1 MAIEKHEDVE
11 SGYLHEP
18 FIQPEDAAAACK
30 ENGSDKSVKNGS
42 IGMVLLSTLVAV
54 CGSFTFGTCV
64 GYSAPTQA
72 AIRADLNLSL
82 AEFSMFGSLV
92 TIGAMLGAITSGRI
106 TDFIGRKGAM
116 RISTGFCITGWIA
129 VFFSKG
135 SYSLDFGR
143 FFTGYGIGVIS
154 YVLLIVTGGSVSF
167 LLGSVINWRELALAG
182 LVPCICLL
190 VGLCFIPE
198 SPRWLAKVG
207 REKEFQLALSRL
219 RGKDAD
225 ISDEAAEILDY
236 IETLQSLPKTKL
248 LDLFQ
253 SKYVHSVVIGV
264 GLMACQQSVGI
275 NGIGFYTAEIFVAA
289 GLSSGKAG
297 TIAYAC
303 IQIPFTLLGAIL
315 MDKSGRRPLVM
326 DQSLLPE
333 WVPILAFA
341 GVLIYIAAFSIGLG
355 SVPWV
360 IMSEIFPIHLKG
372 TAGSLV
378 VLVAWLGAWVVSY
391 TFNFLMSWSSPGT
404 LFLYAGCSLLTIL
417 FVAKLVPETKGKT
430 LEEIQACI
438 IRTMLGMSSFSTQF
452 VQSPNLPPRFHH
464 HVQWNFSQ
472 DVSKV
477 PRTHVVC
484 SITKSQLGYDKTL
497 ASRFHYAARFSVSR
511 QSETKSIA
519 YRRMTCTN
527 AKENLFKKMAI
538 EQHKDVESGYLQEPF
553 IQPEEVACKE
563 VGSDKSVEN
572 GSIGMVLLSTLVA
585 VCGSFTFGN
594 CVGYSSPT
602 QAAIREDLS
611 LSLAEFSMFGS
622 LVTIGAMLGAITSGR
637 ITDFI
642 GRKGAMRISTGFCIT
657 GWLAVFFSKGSY
669 SLDLGRFFTGYGIG
683 LISYV
688 VPVYIAEIAPKN
700 LRGGLA
706 TTNQLLIVTGASVSF
721 LLGSV
726 IHWRKLALAGLVP
739 CICLLIGLCFIPE
752 SPRWLAK
759 VGREKEFQLALRRLR
774 GKDVDISDEAAE
786 ILDSIET
793 LRSLPKIKLLDLFQS
808 KHVRSVVIGV
818 GLMVCQQ
825 FVGINGIGFYT
836 AETFIAAGLSSGK
849 AGTIAYACLQVP
861 FTVLGAILM
870 DKSGRRPLMMIY
882 IAAYSIGV
890 GPVPW
895 VIMSEIFPIHV
906 KGIAGSL
913 VVLANWLGAWI
924 VSYTFNSLM
933 SWSSPGTLFLYAGS
947 SLLTILF
954 VTKLVPETKGKT
966 LEEIQ
971 AWISP

>member
-1 MAIEKHEDVE
+1 
-11 SGYLHEP
+11 
-18 FIQPEDAAAACK
+18 
-30 ENGSDKSVKNGS
+30 
-42 IGMVLLSTLVAV
+42 
-54 CGSFTFGTCV
+54 
-64 GYSAPTQA
+64 
-72 AIRADLNLSL
+72 
-82 AEFSMFGSLV
+82 
-92 TIGAMLGAITSGRI
+92 
-106 TDFIGRKGAM
+106 
-116 RISTGFCITGWIA
+116 
-129 VFFSKG
+129 
-135 SYSLDFGR
+135 
-143 FFTGYGIGVIS
+143 
-154 YVLLIVTGGSVSF
+154 
-167 LLGSVINWRELALAG
+167 
-182 LVPCICLL
+182 
-190 VGLCFIPE
+190 
-198 SPRWLAKVG
+198 
-207 REKEFQLALSRL
+207 
-219 RGKDAD
+219 
-225 ISDEAAEILDY
+225 
-236 IETLQSLPKTKL
+236 
-248 LDLFQ
+248 
-253 SKYVHSVVIGV
+253 
-264 GLMACQQSVGI
+264 
-275 NGIGFYTAEIFVAA
+275 
-289 GLSSGKAG
+289 
-297 TIAYAC
+297 
-303 IQIPFTLLGAIL
+303 
-315 MDKSGRRPLVM
+315 MDQ

-391 TFNFLMSWSSPGT
+391 TFNFLMSWSSP
-404 LFLYAGCSLLTIL
+404 
-417 FVAKLVPETKGKT
+417 
-430 LEEIQACI
+430 
-438 IRTMLGMSSFSTQF
+438 GMSSFSTQF

-870 DKSGRRPLMMIY
+870 DKSGRRPLMMVNLLASFRNWDILRLLYCRYCFLSQGKSLDQSLMLECAPIFAVAGVLIY

>member
-1 MAIEKHEDVE
+1 MHLFKKMAIEQHKDVE
-11 SGYLHEP
+11 SGYLQQP
-18 FIQPEDAAAACK
+18 FIQPEEAAAC
-30 ENGSDKSVKNGS
+30 EEVGSDKSVENGS
-42 IGMVLLSTLVAV
+42 IGMVFLSTLVAV

-116 RISTGFCITGWIA
+116 RISTGFCITGWLA

-135 SYSLDFGR
+135 SYSLDMGR

-154 YVLLIVTGGSVSF
+154 YVVPVYIAEIAPKNLRGGLATTNQLLIVTGGSVSF

-219 RGKDAD
+219 RGKHAD

-236 IETLQSLPKTKL
+236 IETLESLPKTKL
-248 LDLFQ
+248 LDLLQ
-253 SKYVHSVVIGV
+253 SKYVRSVVIGV

-303 IQIPFTLLGAIL
+303 IQIPFTLSGAIL

-326 DQSLLPE
+326 VSAAGTFLGCL
-333 WVPILAFA
+333 IAGIAFFLKA
-341 GVLIYIAAFSIGLG
+341 NLHSSIFDRSRISSMGDN
-355 SVPWV
+355 
-360 IMSEIFPIHLKG
+360 IFPLHLKG

-430 LEEIQACI
+430 LEEIQACLSM
-438 IRTMLGMSSFSTQF
+438 TSFSTQF
-452 VQSPNLPPRFHH
+452 VKRQNLPPSFHH
-464 HVQWNFSQ
+464 HVQYQ
-472 DVSKV
+472 DNIGNISPQNVAV
-477 PRTHVVC
+477 
-484 SITKSQLGYDKTL
+484 
-497 ASRFHYAARFSVSR
+497 
-511 QSETKSIA
+511 
-519 YRRMTCTN
+519 
-527 AKENLFKKMAI
+527 LFKKMAI

-553 IQPEEVACKE
+553 VQPEEVACKE
-563 VGSDKSVEN
+563 VGSDESVEN

-594 CVGYSSPT
+594 CVGYSAPT
-602 QAAIREDLS
+602 QAAIRADLN
-611 LSLAEFSMFGS
+611 LSLAEDSILFSMFGS
-622 LVTIGAMLGAITSGR
+622 LVTIGAMLGAISSGR

-642 GRKGAMRISTGFCIT
+642 GRKGAMRISAGFCIT
-657 GWLAVFFSKGSY
+657 GWLVVFFSKGSY

-683 LISYV
+683 VISYV
-688 VPVYIAEIAPKN
+688 
-700 LRGGLA
+700 
-706 TTNQLLIVTGASVSF
+706 LLIVTEASVSF

-726 IHWRKLALAGLVP
+726 INWRKLALAGLVS
-739 CICLLIGLCFIPE
+739 CIAG
-752 SPRWLAK
+752 WLAK

-786 ILDSIET
+786 IL
-793 LRSLPKIKLLDLFQS
+793 
-808 KHVRSVVIGV
+808 
-818 GLMVCQQ
+818 
-825 FVGINGIGFYT
+825 
-836 AETFIAAGLSSGK
+836 
-849 AGTIAYACLQVP
+849 
-861 FTVLGAILM
+861 
-870 DKSGRRPLMMIY
+870 IY
-882 IAAYSIGV
+882 IAAYSIGE

-913 VVLANWLGAWI
+913 VVLVNWLGAWI
-924 VSYTFNSLM
+924 VSYTFNFLM
-933 SWSSPGTLFLYAGS
+933 SWSSPV
-947 SLLTILF
+947 F
-954 VTKLVPETKGKT
+954 VCWKFPLNYSVCSK
-966 LEEIQ
+966 
-971 AWISP
+971 ISPRNQRKNFGRGSGLH

>member
-1 MAIEKHEDVE
+1 MAIEKPEDVE

-154 YVLLIVTGGSVSF
+154 YVVPVYIAEIAPKNLRGGLATTNQLLIVTGGSVSF
-167 LLGSVINWRELALAG
+167 LLGSVINWRELALAGKYIITLVLNCNILWIERYNSWFDLNFEG

-326 DQSLLPE
+326 VSAAGTFLGCFVAAFAFFLKASLL
-333 WVPILAFA
+333 
-341 GVLIYIAAFSIGLG
+341 
-355 SVPWV
+355 
-360 IMSEIFPIHLKG
+360 
-372 TAGSLV
+372 
-378 VLVAWLGAWVVSY
+378 
-391 TFNFLMSWSSPGT
+391 
-404 LFLYAGCSLLTIL
+404 
-417 FVAKLVPETKGKT
+417 
-430 LEEIQACI
+430 
-438 IRTMLGMSSFSTQF
+438 
-452 VQSPNLPPRFHH
+452 
-464 HVQWNFSQ
+464 
-472 DVSKV
+472 
-477 PRTHVVC
+477 
-484 SITKSQLGYDKTL
+484 
-497 ASRFHYAARFSVSR
+497 
-511 QSETKSIA
+511 
-519 YRRMTCTN
+519 
-527 AKENLFKKMAI
+527 
-538 EQHKDVESGYLQEPF
+538 
-553 IQPEEVACKE
+553 
-563 VGSDKSVEN
+563 
-572 GSIGMVLLSTLVA
+572 
-585 VCGSFTFGN
+585 
-594 CVGYSSPT
+594 
-602 QAAIREDLS
+602 
-611 LSLAEFSMFGS
+611 
-622 LVTIGAMLGAITSGR
+622 
-637 ITDFI
+637 
-642 GRKGAMRISTGFCIT
+642 
-657 GWLAVFFSKGSY
+657 
-669 SLDLGRFFTGYGIG
+669 
-683 LISYV
+683 
-688 VPVYIAEIAPKN
+688 
-700 LRGGLA
+700 
-706 TTNQLLIVTGASVSF
+706 
-721 LLGSV
+721 
-726 IHWRKLALAGLVP
+726 
-739 CICLLIGLCFIPE
+739 
-752 SPRWLAK
+752 
-759 VGREKEFQLALRRLR
+759 
-774 GKDVDISDEAAE
+774 
-786 ILDSIET
+786 
-793 LRSLPKIKLLDLFQS
+793 
-808 KHVRSVVIGV
+808 
-818 GLMVCQQ
+818 
-825 FVGINGIGFYT
+825 
-836 AETFIAAGLSSGK
+836 
-849 AGTIAYACLQVP
+849 
-861 FTVLGAILM
+861 
-870 DKSGRRPLMMIY
+870 
-882 IAAYSIGV
+882 
-890 GPVPW
+890 
-895 VIMSEIFPIHV
+895 
-906 KGIAGSL
+906 
-913 VVLANWLGAWI
+913 
-924 VSYTFNSLM
+924 
-933 SWSSPGTLFLYAGS
+933 
-947 SLLTILF
+947 
-954 VTKLVPETKGKT
+954 
-966 LEEIQ
+966 
-971 AWISP
+971 

>member
-1 MAIEKHEDVE
+1 MAIEKPEDVE

-378 VLVAWLGAWVVSY
+378 VLVAWLGAW
-391 TFNFLMSWSSPGT
+391 
-404 LFLYAGCSLLTIL
+404 
-417 FVAKLVPETKGKT
+417 
-430 LEEIQACI
+430 
-438 IRTMLGMSSFSTQF
+438 
-452 VQSPNLPPRFHH
+452 
-464 HVQWNFSQ
+464 WNFSQ

-870 DKSGRRPLMMIY
+870 DKSGRRPLMMVNLLASFRNWDILRLLYCRYCFLSQGKSLDQSLMLECAPIFAVAGVLIY

>member
-1 MAIEKHEDVE
+1 
-11 SGYLHEP
+11 
-18 FIQPEDAAAACK
+18 
-30 ENGSDKSVKNGS
+30 
-42 IGMVLLSTLVAV
+42 
-54 CGSFTFGTCV
+54 
-64 GYSAPTQA
+64 
-72 AIRADLNLSL
+72 
-82 AEFSMFGSLV
+82 
-92 TIGAMLGAITSGRI
+92 
-106 TDFIGRKGAM
+106 
-116 RISTGFCITGWIA
+116 
-129 VFFSKG
+129 
-135 SYSLDFGR
+135 
-143 FFTGYGIGVIS
+143 
-154 YVLLIVTGGSVSF
+154 
-167 LLGSVINWRELALAG
+167 
-182 LVPCICLL
+182 
-190 VGLCFIPE
+190 
-198 SPRWLAKVG
+198 
-207 REKEFQLALSRL
+207 
-219 RGKDAD
+219 
-225 ISDEAAEILDY
+225 
-236 IETLQSLPKTKL
+236 
-248 LDLFQ
+248 
-253 SKYVHSVVIGV
+253 
-264 GLMACQQSVGI
+264 
-275 NGIGFYTAEIFVAA
+275 
-289 GLSSGKAG
+289 
-297 TIAYAC
+297 
-303 IQIPFTLLGAIL
+303 
-315 MDKSGRRPLVM
+315 MDQ

-391 TFNFLMSWSSPGT
+391 TFNFLMSWSSP
-404 LFLYAGCSLLTIL
+404 
-417 FVAKLVPETKGKT
+417 
-430 LEEIQACI
+430 
-438 IRTMLGMSSFSTQF
+438 GMSSFSTQF

-849 AGTIAYACLQVP
+849 AGTIAYACLQVVP

-870 DKSGRRPLMMIY
+870 DKSGRRPLMMVSATGTFLGCFIAAIAFFLKASLWFNCLLKQKPSPFSQILLKLEILPFFESYCDQIY

>member
-1 MAIEKHEDVE
+1 MAIEKPEDVE

-378 VLVAWLGAWVVSY
+378 VLVAWLGAW
-391 TFNFLMSWSSPGT
+391 
-404 LFLYAGCSLLTIL
+404 
-417 FVAKLVPETKGKT
+417 
-430 LEEIQACI
+430 
-438 IRTMLGMSSFSTQF
+438 
-452 VQSPNLPPRFHH
+452 
-464 HVQWNFSQ
+464 WNFSQ

-688 VPVYIAEIAPKN
+688 
-700 LRGGLA
+700 
-706 TTNQLLIVTGASVSF
+706 LLIVTGASVSF

-870 DKSGRRPLMMIY
+870 DKSGRRPLMMVNLLASFRNWDILRLLYCRYCFLSQGKSLDQSLMLECAPIFAVAGVLIY

>member
-1 MAIEKHEDVE
+1 MTDSIYIIGSHFDGQVWKKT
-11 SGYLHEP
+11 S
-18 FIQPEDAAAACK
+18 C
-30 ENGSDKSVKNGS
+30 NGFRSWD
-42 IGMVLLSTLVAV
+42 ILRLL
-54 CGSFTFGTCV
+54 CC
-64 GYSAPTQA
+64 
-72 AIRADLNLSL
+72 
-82 AEFSMFGSLV
+82 
-92 TIGAMLGAITSGRI
+92 
-106 TDFIGRKGAM
+106 
-116 RISTGFCITGWIA
+116 C
-129 VFFSKG
+129 
-135 SYSLDFGR
+135 
-143 FFTGYGIGVIS
+143 
-154 YVLLIVTGGSVSF
+154 
-167 LLGSVINWRELALAG
+167 
-182 LVPCICLL
+182 
-190 VGLCFIPE
+190 LCF
-198 SPRWLAKVG
+198 
-207 REKEFQLALSRL
+207 LSQ
-219 RGKDAD
+219 GK
-225 ISDEAAEILDY
+225 S
-236 IETLQSLPKTKL
+236 
-248 LDLFQ
+248 F
-253 SKYVHSVVIGV
+253 
-264 GLMACQQSVGI
+264 
-275 NGIGFYTAEIFVAA
+275 
-289 GLSSGKAG
+289 
-297 TIAYAC
+297 
-303 IQIPFTLLGAIL
+303 
-315 MDKSGRRPLVM
+315 

-391 TFNFLMSWSSPGT
+391 TFNFLMSWSSP
-404 LFLYAGCSLLTIL
+404 
-417 FVAKLVPETKGKT
+417 
-430 LEEIQACI
+430 
-438 IRTMLGMSSFSTQF
+438 GMSSFSTQF

-870 DKSGRRPLMMIY
+870 DKSGRRPLMMVNLLASFRNWDILRLLYCRYCFLSQGKSLDQSLMLECAPIFAVAGVLIY

>member
-1 MAIEKHEDVE
+1 
-11 SGYLHEP
+11 
-18 FIQPEDAAAACK
+18 
-30 ENGSDKSVKNGS
+30 
-42 IGMVLLSTLVAV
+42 
-54 CGSFTFGTCV
+54 
-64 GYSAPTQA
+64 
-72 AIRADLNLSL
+72 
-82 AEFSMFGSLV
+82 
-92 TIGAMLGAITSGRI
+92 
-106 TDFIGRKGAM
+106 
-116 RISTGFCITGWIA
+116 
-129 VFFSKG
+129 
-135 SYSLDFGR
+135 
-143 FFTGYGIGVIS
+143 
-154 YVLLIVTGGSVSF
+154 
-167 LLGSVINWRELALAG
+167 
-182 LVPCICLL
+182 
-190 VGLCFIPE
+190 
-198 SPRWLAKVG
+198 
-207 REKEFQLALSRL
+207 
-219 RGKDAD
+219 
-225 ISDEAAEILDY
+225 
-236 IETLQSLPKTKL
+236 
-248 LDLFQ
+248 
-253 SKYVHSVVIGV
+253 
-264 GLMACQQSVGI
+264 
-275 NGIGFYTAEIFVAA
+275 
-289 GLSSGKAG
+289 
-297 TIAYAC
+297 
-303 IQIPFTLLGAIL
+303 
-315 MDKSGRRPLVM
+315 
-326 DQSLLPE
+326 
-333 WVPILAFA
+333 
-341 GVLIYIAAFSIGLG
+341 
-355 SVPWV
+355 
-360 IMSEIFPIHLKG
+360 
-372 TAGSLV
+372 
-378 VLVAWLGAWVVSY
+378 
-391 TFNFLMSWSSPGT
+391 
-404 LFLYAGCSLLTIL
+404 
-417 FVAKLVPETKGKT
+417 
-430 LEEIQACI
+430 
-438 IRTMLGMSSFSTQF
+438 MLGMSSFSTQF

-527 AKENLFKKMAI
+527 AKEN
-538 EQHKDVESGYLQEPF
+538 HKDVESGYLQEPF

-870 DKSGRRPLMMIY
+870 DKSGRRPLMMVSATGTFLGCFIAAIAFFLKDQSLMLECAPIFAVAGVLIY